1 MQSRLYRAPW
11 HDGGLLLPGEI
22 DERHAFARE
31 LVVLYIAD
39 DSDNLSR
46 LGLVG
51 SVSFVTQQKLL
62 ADGVLMGKVTA
73 GEGLANDDAPGCSP
87 GVALLKD
94 PATAEWNLQGLEESG
109 ADDAV
114 AGERPVVLVG
124 SGMAKDGEAG
134 GKASVGWEQADD
146 ASGVDSRQRRNPV

>member
-1 MQSRLYRAPW
+1 MQSRLYRASG

-22 DERHAFARE
+22 DERRAFTRE
-31 LVVLYIAD
+31 LVVLYVAD
-39 DSDNLSR
+39 DSDDLSR

-51 SVSFVTQQKLL
+51 SVSFVTEQKLL

-94 PATAEWNLQGLEESG
+94 AATAEWNLQGLEDSG
-109 ADDAV
+109 ADDV
-114 AGERPVVLVG
+114 IAGERPVVLVG
-124 SGMAKDGEAG
+124 SGMAKDGE
-134 GKASVGWEQADD
+134 
-146 ASGVDSRQRRNPV
+146 

>member
-1 MQSRLYRAPW
+1 MQSRLNSASG

-22 DERHAFARE
+22 DERFAFARK
-31 LVVLYIAD
+31 LVIFYIAN

-73 GEGLANDDAPGCSP
+73 SEGLANDDAPRRRLGI
-87 GVALLKD
+87 ALLKD
-94 PATAEWNLQGLEESG
+94 AATAERNLEGLKESG

-114 AGERPVVLVG
+114 AGERAVVLVG
-124 SGMAKDGEAG
+124 SGIAEDGEAG
-134 GKASVGWEQADD
+134 CITSVGWEKA
-146 ASGVDSRQRRNPV
+146 